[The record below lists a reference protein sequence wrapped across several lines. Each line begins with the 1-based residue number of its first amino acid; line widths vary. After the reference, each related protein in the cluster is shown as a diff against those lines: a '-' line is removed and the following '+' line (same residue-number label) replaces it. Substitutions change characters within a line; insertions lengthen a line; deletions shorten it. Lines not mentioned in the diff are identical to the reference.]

1 MEEHLGMKDGQT
13 DAVRSIWGGE
23 EQEADHM
30 ELLLLSR
37 VAQADLASSHEIEQI
52 PANI

>member
-30 ELLLLSR
+30 ELLLSR
-37 VAQADLASSHEIEQI
+37 VARPDLASSHEIEQI